1 MHLDPEQYRVD
12 YPNPVRNPSGPEFL
26 TLQLIHFI
34 TNNKVHTRNARKGFF
49 VYFEVGGLK
58 RPKREVQIYNAEIK
72 RWVSSSAQE
81 GHCRSRLDWD
91 VC

>member
-34 TNNKVHTRNARKGFF
+34 ILITKFTHAMHERASLFT
-49 VYFEVGGLK
+49 L
-58 RPKREVQIYNAEIK
+58 
-72 RWVSSSAQE
+72 
-81 GHCRSRLDWD
+81 RLED
-91 VC
+91 